1 MKNAQPRGTTEPTE
15 PGPPPDAPAEASAPP
30 APAGLSESL
39 RAAIERHNK
48 YPNAGLYGLYLG

>member
-1 MKNAQPRGTTEPTE
+1 MANGKPRGTTEPTD
-15 PGPPPDAPAEASAPP
+15 PGPPQDAPDTVEAVAP
-30 APAGLSESL
+30 PAGLSESL

>member
-1 MKNAQPRGTTEPTE
+1 MKNAKPCGTTEPTE
-15 PGPPPDAPAEASAPP
+15 PGLPTDDAVEAVSPPP
-30 APAGLSESL
+30 PAGLSESL